1 MPLVLIICFTLNQ
14 VHFWHVNLNT
24 EHIPLL
30 NLYGFPCLTS
40 LHYALY
46 VVPDNHVFFFWVK
59 HVIFLPI
66 EFLLE
71 PPDLPLRYLGA
82 LLMRHDGLILAY
94 QVIIFIVIVIVVAAF
109 TYYFVVVRLSSG
121 MLLVIC
127 TVDHVFDMVV
137 LIHLPEVRV
146 KLKHRRGRPVNL
158 QLSHG
163 KSI

>member
-1 MPLVLIICFTLNQ
+1 MPLVLIICFTLYQ

-24 EHIPLL
+24 QYIPLL
-30 NLYGFPCLTS
+30 NLYGFPCLAS

-46 VVPDNHVFFFWVK
+46 LVSCNHDFFLCVK
-59 HVIFLPI
+59 LVIFLAT
-66 EFLLE
+66 ELFFE
-71 PPDLPLRYLGA
+71 PPDLSLRYLGA
-82 LLMRHDGLILAY
+82 FLMRDDRLILASE
-94 QVIIFIVIVIVVAAF
+94 VILIVIVIVVVAAF

-146 KLKHRRGRPVNL
+146 KLKHRGCRPVNL